1 MYILMTLS
9 VSDMMTK
16 QIETIE
22 RNASVQEVA
31 KKMKNKNVSSLV
43 VVDDEGKP
51 QGLVTERDLVRKACV
66 NDVRTS
72 MVISKEIMSSP
83 IITIDSRSSAPA
95 AIDMMLRNNIRHL
108 IVVDKSDINK
118 PIGMITPLD
127 LRDEEYTDEGLKR
140 AIEEL
145 SEYYR

>member
-72 MVISKEIMSSP
+72 VVISKEIMSSP